1 MATARKTPAATGVG
15 VRALSAQ
22 ATRDKIL
29 KAATQV
35 FAKHGYQGGSV
46 DKISRAA
53 KSVDRMIYYY
63 FGSKEGLFIEV
74 IEGIYRR
81 MNEAEAQLRLNTD
94 DPVTALGQVID
105 FVLGYYRE
113 HPEFITLL
121 NTENLLQGRHIKQ
134 SPRAAQYSSPAIAVI
149 ADILARGQAMGRF
162 RSDLRARDVYLLI
175 VSTGYFLMSN
185 RYTLSAFLGERV
197 DSPEHTRS
205 WQDFV
210 TDVVLRTVLKTPAKG
225 DPHGHRH
232 P

>member
-1 MATARKTPAATGVG
+1 MATARKSTPTARLG

-22 ATRDKIL
+22 ATREKIL

-74 IEGIYRR
+74 IEGMYRR
-81 MNEAEAQLRLNTD
+81 MNEAEAQLRLRTD

-149 ADILARGQAMGRF
+149 ADVLAQGQAQGLF
-162 RSDLRARDVYLLI
+162 RDDLRARDVYLLI